1 MYRPPSGDKHRFVEL
16 LTECIELKL
25 SIAIFIAGDFNINVL
40 NNDNNHFELLSN
52 NTDLRPKISEPTR
65 IASNTCIDNV
75 ITNIEGTHTVS
86 KVCIADHQAVISKL
100 RINVKQKIQIRRYK
114 YREMSEANWF
124 NFKTNVTK
132 LKIRGDEVVEMWSNL
147 CDDIKQTVSNS
158 FPEKESKKT

>member
-1 MYRPPSGDKHRFVEL
+1 MSMYRPPSGDKHRFVEL
-16 LTECIELKL
+16 LTEWIE
-25 SIAIFIAGDFNINVL
+25 SQSSNAVYVAGDFNINVL
-40 NNDNNHFELLSN
+40 SNDNNYFDMLSN
-52 NTDLRPKISEPTR
+52 NTNLKPKINEPTR

-100 RINVKQKIQIRRYK
+100 RINVKQKKQITRYK

-132 LKIRGDEVVEMWSNL
+132 LKIRGDEVNEMWSNSAV
-147 CDDIKQTVSNS
+147 I
-158 FPEKESKKT
+158 F